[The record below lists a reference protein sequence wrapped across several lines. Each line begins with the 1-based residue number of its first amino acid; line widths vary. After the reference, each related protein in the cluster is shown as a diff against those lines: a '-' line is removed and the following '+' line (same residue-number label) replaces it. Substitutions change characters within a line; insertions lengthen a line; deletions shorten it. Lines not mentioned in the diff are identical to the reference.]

1 MRYYLTA
8 IPLLPLLP
16 LLAIA
21 MVSAFPG
28 GGTAYAQTAPP
39 AGNLIGGQTPSSVPG
54 GPIIG
59 QPPAAQARTP
69 PGYSPPDTAGAR
81 STQPGY
87 PPGGSKSG
95 NDLIREKLDRTNREA
110 ADLDRN
116 GRISPEEASRLPLG
130 TPLP

>member
-1 MRYYLTA
+1 MRSYSA
-8 IPLLPLLP
+8 GIPLLS

-21 MVSAFPG
+21 IVSGFPG
-28 GGTAYAQTAPP
+28 TRDAYAQTVPS
-39 AGNLIGGQTPSSVPG
+39 AGGLIGGQTPSSVPG

-59 QPPAAQARTP
+59 QPPAAQTSTP
-69 PGYSPPDTAGAR
+69 PGYSPPNTGGVR

-116 GRISPEEASRLPLG
+116 GIISPEEASRLPLG
-130 TPLP
+130 TPLR

>member
-8 IPLLPLLP
+8 ILLLP
-16 LLAIA
+16 LLAAA
-21 MVSAFPG
+21 MISGFPG
-28 GGTAYAQTAPP
+28 AGNAHAQTPP
-39 AGNLIGGQTPSSVPG
+39 PSGGLIGGPTPSSVPG

-69 PGYSPPDTAGAR
+69 PGYSPPDTTGAR

-87 PPGGSKSG
+87 PPGSSKSG

-116 GRISPEEASRLPLG
+116 GIISPEEALRLLLGIPLR
-130 TPLP
+130 

>member
-1 MRYYLTA
+1 MRCLVAT
-8 IPLLPLLP
+8 IPLL
-16 LLAIA
+16 AVA
-21 MVSAFPG
+21 MVSGFPEA
-28 GGTAYAQTAPP
+28 GTVYAQAVPP
-39 AGNLIGGQTPSSVPG
+39 TGGLIGGQTPSPVPG

-69 PGYSPPDTAGAR
+69 PGYSPPNPGSAR